1 MKKIL
6 SLILTSVIILSVF
19 AGCTSKNSSVIPDN
33 SLYDFAS
40 YESDVLYDIEQ
51 VSLSGELSKSCV
63 SYKFTYLSDYCEVK
77 GYISIPLACIEN
89 STPAK
94 CILYNRGGNRNIGLL
109 TDESTAVICS
119 SVNRIVIASQYR
131 GTDGGTGNDE
141 FGGKDLKDVT
151 TLTDLCENTFEFVDM
166 TDFCVAGVSRGGMMS
181 YMAARTNKRIKGIIA
196 ISAVSDLA
204 KAYEEREDMKNILEN
219 SIGGSPTDLPDEYE
233 KRSAI
238 CWADEIKVPVL
249 MIHSKLDEMVSYSQ
263 AESLYSEFQKN
274 KLDCTFIT
282 YDDDVHGLHTEDTEK
297 INSWL
302 KETFS

>member
-6 SLILTSVIILSVF
+6 SLIFFCVIILS
-19 AGCTSKNSSVIPDN
+19 ALSGCTAKYTPANSQ
-33 SLYDFAS
+33 YDFTS
-40 YESDVLYDIEQ
+40 YESDNLYDIEQ

-77 GYISIPLACIEN
+77 GYISLPLDCIKN

-94 CILYNRGGNRNIGLL
+94 CILYNRGGNSNIGLL
-109 TDESTAVICS
+109 SDESTAVICAS
-119 SVNRIVIASQYR
+119 TNRIVIASQYR
-131 GTDGGTGNDE
+131 GADGGTGNDE
-141 FGGKDLKDVT
+141 FGGKDLNDVK
-151 TLTDLCENTFEFVDM
+151 TLIDMCENTFKFADM
-166 TDFCVAGVSRGGMMS
+166 NDFCIAGVSRGGMMS
-181 YMAARTNKRIKGIIA
+181 YMTARTDSRIKGIIA
-196 ISAVSDLA
+196 ISAVSDLE
-204 KAYEEREDMKNILEN
+204 KAYEEREDMKNLLQN
-219 SIGGSPTDLPDEYE
+219 SIGGSPTDLPDEYK

-263 AESLYSEFQKN
+263 AESLNAEFEKN
-274 KLDCTFIT
+274 NLDCTFIT
-282 YDDDVHGLHTEDTEK
+282 YDDDVHGLHNEDAEK

>member
-6 SLILTSVIILSVF
+6 SLIFFCVIILS
-19 AGCTSKNSSVIPDN
+19 ALSGCTAKYTPANSQ
-33 SLYDFAS
+33 YDFTS
-40 YESDVLYDIEQ
+40 YESDNLYDIEQ

-77 GYISIPLACIEN
+77 GYISLPLDCIKN

-94 CILYNRGGNRNIGLL
+94 CILYNRGGNSNIGLL
-109 TDESTAVICS
+109 SDESTAVICAS
-119 SVNRIVIASQYR
+119 TNRIVIASQYR
-131 GTDGGTGNDE
+131 GADGGTGNDE
-141 FGGKDLKDVT
+141 FGGKDLNDVK
-151 TLTDLCENTFEFVDM
+151 TLIDMCENTFKFADM
-166 TDFCVAGVSRGGMMS
+166 NDFCIAGVSRGGMMS
-181 YMAARTNKRIKGIIA
+181 YMTARTDSRIKGIIA

-263 AESLYSEFQKN
+263 AESLNAEFEKN
-274 KLDCTFIT
+274 NLDCTFIT
-282 YDDDVHGLHTEDTEK
+282 YDDDVHGLHNEDAEK
-297 INSWL
+297 INNWIE
-302 KETFS
+302 KTFG

>member
-6 SLILTSVIILSVF
+6 SLIFSCVIILS
-19 AGCTSKNSSVIPDN
+19 ALSGCTAKYMPANSQ
-33 SLYDFAS
+33 YDFAS
-40 YESDVLYDIEQ
+40 YESDNLYDIEQ

-77 GYISIPLACIEN
+77 GYISLPLDCIKN

-94 CILYNRGGNRNIGLL
+94 CILYNRGGNSNIGLL
-109 TDESTAVICS
+109 SDESTAVICAS
-119 SVNRIVIASQYR
+119 TNRIVIASQYR
-131 GTDGGTGNDE
+131 GADGGTGNDE
-141 FGGKDLKDVT
+141 FGGKDLNDVK
-151 TLTDLCENTFEFVDM
+151 TLIDMCENTFKFADM
-166 TDFCVAGVSRGGMMS
+166 NDFCIAGVSRGGMMS
-181 YMAARTNKRIKGIIA
+181 YMTARTDSRIKGIIA
-196 ISAVSDLA
+196 ISAVSDLE
-204 KAYEEREDMKNILEN
+204 KAYEEREDMKNLLQN
-219 SIGGSPTDLPDEYE
+219 SIGGSPTDLPDEYK

>member
-6 SLILTSVIILSVF
+6 SLILTFVIILSVF

-77 GYISIPLACIEN
+77 GYISLPLDCIKN

-94 CILYNRGGNRNIGLL
+94 CILYNRGGNSNIGLL
-109 TDESTAVICS
+109 SDESTAVICAS
-119 SVNRIVIASQYR
+119 TNRIVIASQYR
-131 GTDGGTGNDE
+131 GADGGTGNDE
-141 FGGKDLKDVT
+141 FGGKDLNDVK
-151 TLTDLCENTFEFVDM
+151 TLIDMCENTFKFADM
-166 TDFCVAGVSRGGMMS
+166 NDFCIAGVSRGGMMS
-181 YMAARTNKRIKGIIA
+181 YMTARTDSRIKGIIA
-196 ISAVSDLA
+196 ISAVSDLE
-204 KAYEEREDMKNILEN
+204 KAYEEREDMKNLLQN
-219 SIGGSPTDLPDEYE
+219 SIGGSPTDLPDEYK

-249 MIHSKLDEMVSYSQ
+249 MIHSKLDEMVPYSQ
-263 AESLYSEFQKN
+263 AESLNAEFEKN
-274 KLDCTFIT
+274 NLDCTFIT
-282 YDDDVHGLHTEDTEK
+282 YDDDVHGLHNEDAEK